1 MSVVLV
7 ASDAAADVDVIRRV
21 LKKEGF
27 ESEACADPARLAA
40 AFELTKPGVL
50 VLAFKSMEAAER
62 HYLAL
67 YRHSQVVNG
76 LPHRTLVLCQVDQ
89 TRDAYERCRSGVF
102 DDYVAFWPLAHDG
115 WLLPKAVHLSLRALE
130 DRQHSAAVSQFAA
143 QARRIAELEA
153 LLDAQVAVGLQ
164 YTDALNRAGQAAQ
177 AGVGAAL
184 RGLGQ
189 SIVDNGLDEA
199 VVVRDADLVRR
210 AFDRIDRQSVRPA
223 LEQVTEALA
232 PVRQWAAGL
241 KAELAAPIDAART
254 LANQAQ
260 TLRPKVLVV
269 DDDRLISRALEQVL
283 GKAGCDVR
291 IACDAEQAM
300 HALRRDALDL
310 VLLDVGLP
318 DISGIELLR
327 RMKANPRLSA
337 VPVLMLTGHSEK
349 ETIVESRAAGAADF
363 VVKPFAHDLLLKKI
377 DRLLGRPGL
386 TAAQ

>member
-27 ESEACADPARLAA
+27 ETKACADPARLAA
-40 AFELTKPGVL
+40 AFELTRPGVL

-76 LPHRTLVLCQVDQ
+76 LPHRTLVLCQMEHA
-89 TRDAYERCRSGVF
+89 RDAYERCRSGVF
-102 DDYVAFWPLAHDG
+102 DDYVSFWPLAHDG
-115 WLLPKAVHLSLRALE
+115 WLLPKAVHLALRALE
-130 DRQHSAAVSQFAA
+130 GQQHAAAVSQFAA
-143 QARRIAELEA
+143 QARRIAVLEA
-153 LLDAQVAVGLQ
+153 MLDAQVAVGLQ
-164 YTDALNRAGQAAQ
+164 YTDALSRAGQAAQ
-177 AGVGAAL
+177 ADVGAAL
-184 RGLGQ
+184 KGLGQ

-199 VVVRDADLVRR
+199 VVVRDANLVHQ
-210 AFDRIDRQSVRPA
+210 ALDRINRQSVRPA
-223 LEQVTEALA
+223 LDQVTEALT
-232 PVRQWAAGL
+232 PVRQWAGGL
-241 KAELAAPIDAART
+241 KSELAEPIDAARN
-254 LANQAQ
+254 LAHQAQ
-260 TLRPKVLVV
+260 GLRPKVLVV

-283 GKAGCDVR
+283 SKAGCDVQ

-310 VLLDVGLP
+310 ALLDVGLP

-327 RMKANPRLSA
+327 RMKANPRLSD

-349 ETIVESRAAGAADF
+349 ETIVESKAAGAADF
-363 VVKPFAHDLLLKKI
+363 VVKPFARELLLKKI
-377 DRLLGRPGL
+377 DRLLGRPGQ
-386 TAAQ
+386 TSAQ